1 MISLWWKVLAG
12 LLLVTCAT
20 YVSASDQPVAQ
31 AEDDAATSVYSPA
44 MAQVASEVVKP
55 LPVPPRQA
63 AQAHWPQNWDELV
76 SELTERSDR
85 LAIEYAELIVFN
97 GEQVLQRARFG
108 TYSGDQPPPVLA
120 GQVNEILTALAVMQ
134 LVERGEWSL
143 FDRVSQRLPE
153 LPIANPYAE
162 EHPLLLIHLLE
173 HASGFDQR
181 RFKSHFA
188 SSATLTEDIAQRLR
202 RETSSLQVRWAPGSA
217 ARHSVLNYAVLAALL
232 EAHYRRPWTEII
244 ATQITQPLDF
254 AHSYLGGARAEDVVV
269 SGYSGLPA
277 TSHPLRERVFNEAE
291 GSWMTIDDSVRLGQ
305 HLLSRGAS
313 STPALLRADTITM
326 MEIPRSTLA
335 GDVGLTYGMGSGIDS
350 RARYG
355 LWHGRQSS
363 LDGYSLNLRYNTEQ
377 GVGYALV
384 VNHQSV
390 LPALDEPVWQ
400 YLVAQQP
407 PTNLRE
413 GGVNL
418 EQRWQ
423 GWYRLQNP
431 QHALLA
437 PLQQIFGI
445 AYIQR
450 DSAELTLKPLIGAS
464 VPLRS
469 VDGSR
474 LAHRED
480 GSIVGVLFSDE
491 EGQQRIQVHN
501 DVRLK
506 VSPGAALAPIFL
518 LGFAALVLLS
528 HPFARYDSLRQPWM
542 RRATTLA
549 ALCYFLAVFVAG
561 SLNLEQA
568 ANDNWRSVLL
578 FVFTTLGPVLGF
590 IALFVTLRGWRHE
603 SNQVARWRALIG
615 ALVVA
620 SLALWVIDSGWFALR
635 VWAW

>member
-1 MISLWWKVLAG
+1 MTAVA
-12 LLLVTCAT
+12 VT
-20 YVSASDQPVAQ
+20 SASEQSVGQTQSDT
-31 AEDDAATSVYSPA
+31 AASVYSPA
-44 MAQVASEVVKP
+44 MAQVASEAVKP

-63 AQAHWPQNWDELV
+63 AQAHWPQSWDELV
-76 SELTERSDR
+76 SELTARSERLPID
-85 LAIEYAELIVFN
+85 YAELIVFN

-108 TYSGDQPPPVLA
+108 SYTDEQTPPVLA
-120 GQVNEILTALAVMQ
+120 GQINEILTALAVMQ

-143 FDRVSQRLPE
+143 FDRVRQRLPE
-153 LPIANPYAE
+153 LPISNPYAE

-188 SSATLTEDIAQRLR
+188 SPATLTEDITQRLH
-202 RETSSLQVRWAPGSA
+202 REASSLQVRWAPGSA

-232 EAHYRRPWTEII
+232 EAHYRRPWAEII
-244 ATQITQPLDF
+244 ATQITEPLDF
-254 AHSYLGGARAEDVVV
+254 AANYLEGARAENVVV
-269 SGYSGLPA
+269 SGHSGLPA
-277 TSHPLRERVFNEAE
+277 EPHPLRGRVFNEAE

-305 HLLSRGAS
+305 HLMSRGAS

-335 GDVGLTYGMGSGIDS
+335 GDVGLTYGMGAGIDS

-377 GVGYALV
+377 NIGYALV
-384 VNHQSV
+384 VNHQSL
-390 LPALDEPVWQ
+390 LPALDELVWQ

-480 GSIVGVLFSDE
+480 GSVVGVLFSDE
-491 EGQQRIQVHN
+491 DGQQRIQVHN

-506 VSPGAALAPIFL
+506 VSSTAALAPIFL
-518 LGFAALVLLS
+518 LGLAILILLS
-528 HPFARYDSLRQPWM
+528 HPFARYDSLHQPWM
-542 RRATTLA
+542 RRLTTLA
-549 ALCYFLAVFVAG
+549 ALCYLLAVFVAG

-568 ANDNWRSVLL
+568 STDNWRSVLL
-578 FVFTTLGPVLGF
+578 FVFTTLGPVLGLG
-590 IALFVTLRGWRHE
+590 ALLVTLRGWRHE

-615 ALVVA
+615 AVA
-620 SLALWVIDSGWFALR
+620 VAGLALWIIYSGWFALR
-635 VWAW
+635 IWSW